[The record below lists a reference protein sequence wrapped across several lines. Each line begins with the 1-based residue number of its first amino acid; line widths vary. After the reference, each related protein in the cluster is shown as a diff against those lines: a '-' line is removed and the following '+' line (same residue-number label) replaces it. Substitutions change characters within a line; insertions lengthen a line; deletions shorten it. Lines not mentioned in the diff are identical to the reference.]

1 MKSQPQM
8 NNDIPVN
15 HYASIEQLRQQQNA
29 APQIPFP
36 RIASPPVNMF
46 HQEQLEE
53 HAFPVLYP
61 RGRFGLEYT
70 HDRSEVQLL

>member
-1 MKSQPQM
+1 MGQ
-8 NNDIPVN
+8 
-15 HYASIEQLRQQQNA
+15 

-53 HAFPVLYP
+53 HAFPVLYR
-61 RGRFGLEYT
+61 RGRFGLGY
-70 HDRSEVQLL
+70 DRSTPLKYSSCRCRDPGLFNKATCL